1 LIAAEKG
8 NQMSVSLDGQA
19 LFDEQQ
25 LEIELGSFGRDSIE
39 RAVPGLDGVLSI
51 DLGGRGRQ
59 IKQKGVLRTRS
70 KAELND
76 RIDAI
81 SAFMDGDT
89 HTLAVS
95 GGREFCDVRMDSF
108 NTSNE
113 RTSGS
118 GVSIDYEII
127 YTELKA

>member
-1 LIAAEKG
+1 
-8 NQMSVSLDGQA
+8 MSVSLDGQA

-25 LEIELGSFGRDSIE
+25 LEIEPGSFRRDSIE

-59 IKQKGVLRTRS
+59 IRQKGVLRARS

-81 SAFMDGDT
+81 SAFKDGDT
-89 HTLAVS
+89 YTLEVGS
-95 GGREFCDVRMDSF
+95 GKEFCDIRMDSF
-108 NTSNE
+108 NTSDE
-113 RTSGS
+113 RTGGS
-118 GVSIDYEII
+118 SVSIDYEIV
-127 YTELKA
+127 YTQLKVQ